1 MKNILCK
8 NRNEFIEYFSSKL
21 MNNPCGIYF
30 FLGKVGSGKKYV
42 LANLQ
47 KKIQKQF
54 KIYQVVSDAILEKK
68 QRFPH
73 TKFEF
78 CISFTL
84 HEFMEMS
91 LSISPNTENTKINY
105 IIENLKTAGFV
116 KKNIFIFAP
125 DYDTLSSEARDFLE
139 ILICNY
145 KIIEENVQKNICIIM
160 TGSNDYFSTKNNI
173 IKVVFEDYTKHDLTL
188 YLEERLNY
196 SPSILTNE
204 KINQVYKLCG
214 TNFNL
219 VNSYS
224 EYIINSCQTNTSI
237 EGIIDLKLKY
247 YISEGYKYNLSA
259 NELKDILFISS
270 QSIHVLTPQMISAI
284 QDKNEAIVSAG
295 FQCAVDEYFLDFD
308 VKSNKYE
315 YQNYYFIS
323 DKEKNYL
330 CHNYILDKS
339 TILIQY
345 YRYLSEHYED
355 EYFERALFLFK
366 YFGTISNEVF
376 ALLIL
381 ALSKAFLIK
390 DQVIKQSII
399 SFIKDNCSDRQMV
412 DKISCICNA
421 YEEHFKGN
429 YLKSETSISKLNL
442 TSLNIVAA
450 AEIRRLQFRNGQV
463 GHIFSESTMNELAMI
478 LESYIDKNILLMT
491 NAVFHPK
498 EEKLLSLKIL
508 FDIAP
513 YVLDTKN
520 DIEKFNHLYD
530 QSLILVNYIHH
541 HFIRKSYADYIINVF
556 NRKAFLFAAPSVS
569 LVYYEQAESYFRGK
583 NIFDELA
590 ITLASKAGM
599 LIMMGLYRQ
608 SINNCEEAIQLIDE
622 KNLYIE
628 QKEKIYN
635 NLFISQFLL
644 CEQEQTEIK
653 LLQKYAYGTI
663 KKLETLLDS
672 EANGKNHVI
681 LTNIASLC
689 LYIGNEEKYLKAKSN
704 IEMSLK
710 CEDVSNIHD
719 SSVNDFYRYHF
730 AWFEFYRFL
739 VKQDW
744 NKCKV
749 IIKDLTA
756 FYPAIFHETEV
767 MELRIKAAKS
777 IISKKVVPDA
787 RTYSLNFLSY
797 AKCNKA
803 YSSCGLLLSD
813 LQFTSW

>member
-1 MKNILCK
+1 MLCK
-8 NRNEFIEYFSSKL
+8 NRNKFIDYFSSKIL
-21 MNNPCGIYF
+21 NKPYGIYF

-42 LANLQ
+42 LTNLQ
-47 KKIQKQF
+47 KRIQKQF
-54 KIYQVVSDAILEKK
+54 RIYQVVSDAILEKK

-78 CISFTL
+78 SISFTL

-91 LSISPNTENTKINY
+91 LSISPNTENTKVNY
-105 IIENLKTAGFV
+105 IIENLKTAGFI

-125 DYDTLSSEARDFLE
+125 DYDTLSSEARNFLE

-145 KIIEENVQKNICIIM
+145 KIIEENIRKNICIIM
-160 TGSNDYFSTKNNI
+160 TGSNDYFTTDYNI
-173 IKVVFEDYTKHDLTL
+173 IKVVFEDYNKHDLTL
-188 YLEERLNY
+188 YLQEKLNY
-196 SPSILTNE
+196 SPTKLNNK
-204 KINQVYKLCG
+204 KINQIYKLCG

-247 YISEGYKYNLSA
+247 YISAGYKYNLSA

-270 QSIHVLTPQMISAI
+270 QSIHLLTPQMIGTI
-284 QDKNEAIVSAG
+284 NDKNEAMVSAG

-330 CHNYILDKS
+330 CQNYVLDKS
-339 TILIQY
+339 NVLVQY

-366 YFGTISNEVF
+366 YFEDITNEVL

-390 DQVIKQSII
+390 DQLLKQSII
-399 SFIKDNCSDRQMV
+399 TFIKDNCSDRQKV
-412 DKISCICNA
+412 DEISCICNA
-421 YEEHFKGN
+421 YEEHFRGN
-429 YLKSETSISKLNL
+429 YLEVEKIISRINL
-442 TSLNIVAA
+442 PSLNIVAA

-463 GHIFSESTMNELAMI
+463 GHIFSESAMNELATT

-491 NAVFHPK
+491 NTVFHPK
-498 EEKLLSLKIL
+498 EEKLLSLRLI

-520 DIEKFNHLYD
+520 DIEKFNRLYD
-530 QSLILVNYIHH
+530 QSLILVKYIHH
-541 HFIRKSYADYIINVF
+541 YFIRKSYADYIINVF
-556 NRKAFLFAAPSVS
+556 NRKAFLFAAPSVA
-569 LVYYEQAESYFRGK
+569 LVYYEEAESYFREK

-590 ITLASKAGM
+590 ITLASKAGI
-599 LIMMGLYRQ
+599 LISLGLYNQ
-608 SINNCEEAIQLIDE
+608 SIKNCEEAIELITE
-622 KNLYIE
+622 KRLCIE

-635 NLFISQFLL
+635 NLFISKFLSY
-644 CEQEQTEIK
+644 EQKQTEVK
-653 LLQKYAYGTI
+653 SLREYAYDII
-663 KKLETLLDS
+663 KELELLLDS
-672 EANGKNHVI
+672 ETNGKNHVI

-689 LYIGNEEKYLKAKSN
+689 LYIGNEEKYFKIKRNLE
-704 IEMSLK
+704 ISLK

-719 SSVNDFYRYHF
+719 SSINDFYRYHF

-749 IIKDLTA
+749 IIKNLTA

-767 MELRIKAAKS
+767 MDLRIKAAKFL
-777 IISKKVVPDA
+777 ISKKIVPDV

-803 YSSCGLLLSD
+803 YSSRGLLLSD